1 MLVTLIPLFDENIK
15 VSAYSLYTQKANF
28 LLHPNLLGSGSNDGA
43 AQIEGFE
50 LILNMGL
57 ETLSPAKEIFVPVNE
72 ISIFFRYSFP
82 VWPAARVFRIA
93 VKRKYPMHTN
103 VYRPCQ
109 STEKNGVSICHP

>member
-57 ETLSPAKEIFVPVNE
+57 ETLSPAKEIDL
-72 ISIFFRYSFP
+72 FRYSCTMRS
-82 VWPAARVFRIA
+82 ATRIFRITA
-93 VKRKYPMHTN
+93 KRKYSMYTN
-103 VYRPCQ
+103 VY
-109 STEKNGVSICHP
+109 

>member
-72 ISIFFRYSFP
+72 IRYSCTMRS
-82 VWPAARVFRIA
+82 ATRIFRITA
-93 VKRKYPMHTN
+93 KRKYSMYTN
-103 VYRPCQ
+103 VY
-109 STEKNGVSICHP
+109 

>member
-72 ISIFFRYSFP
+72 ISIFPIFLLSAVCRTSFS
-82 VWPAARVFRIA
+82 
-93 VKRKYPMHTN
+93 Y
-103 VYRPCQ
+103 C
-109 STEKNGVSICHP
+109 C

>member
-72 ISIFFRYSFP
+72 ISIFPIFLPSVACRTS
-82 VWPAARVFRIA
+82 FRIA
-93 VKRKYPMHTN
+93 VKREYPMHTN
-103 VYRPCQ
+103 VY
-109 STEKNGVSICHP
+109 

>member
-50 LILNMGL
+50 MILNMGL
-57 ETLSPAKEIFVPVNE
+57 EPLCTAKEKLVEVRNLC
-72 ISIFFRYSFP
+72 SG
-82 VWPAARVFRIA
+82 
-93 VKRKYPMHTN
+93 K
-103 VYRPCQ
+103 
-109 STEKNGVSICHP
+109 

>member
-72 ISIFFRYSFP
+72 ISFFRYSCS
-82 VWPAARVFRIA
+82 VRSATRIFRTA
-93 VKRKYPMHTN
+93 VKRKYSMHTN
-103 VYRPCQ
+103 VY
-109 STEKNGVSICHP
+109 

>member
-50 LILNMGL
+50 
-57 ETLSPAKEIFVPVNE
+57 PV
-72 ISIFFRYSFP
+72 SYTHLD
-82 VWPAARVFRIA
+82 VY
-93 VKRKYPMHTN
+93 KRQRN
-103 VYRPCQ
+103 
-109 STEKNGVSICHP
+109 ICMTI

>member
-57 ETLSPAKEIFVPVNE
+57 ETLSPAKEIFVPVKY
-72 ISIFFRYSFP
+72 RSFP
-82 VWPAARVFRIA
+82 IFLHNA
-93 VKRKYPMHTN
+93 VCHTN
-103 VYRPCQ
+103 FSYYC
-109 STEKNGVSICHP
+109 

>member
-50 LILNMGL
+50 IWDLKHFPRQKRSL
-57 ETLSPAKEIFVPVNE
+57 
-72 ISIFFRYSFP
+72 FR
-82 VWPAARVFRIA
+82 
-93 VKRKYPMHTN
+93 
-103 VYRPCQ
+103 
-109 STEKNGVSICHP
+109 

>member
-57 ETLSPAKEIFVPVNE
+57 ETLSPAKEIFVPALWHFRKFLFHIFN
-72 ISIFFRYSFP
+72 IHTQLSIP
-82 VWPAARVFRIA
+82 
-93 VKRKYPMHTN
+93 
-103 VYRPCQ
+103 
-109 STEKNGVSICHP
+109 